1 VCATILTV
9 HRSTVFRIA
18 LTVLMAAGVKA
29 YERGPDLRAVAEA
42 IAIGQARDDAVRL
55 RFHQPYRIPVGRP
68 PIDYIDVVT
77 PFRRVELA
85 AEEWAQSG
93 ERVFRQRDALTLLAE
108 HGDTLKL
115 FLEATFHPQN
125 TYIGVPAYAV
135 TLARTDMPEKIE
147 PRDQQPIPRF
157 GLRMNMGRP
166 HLPYPLPPSLP
177 SGGEPLVGATVIVT
191 FDGQRL
197 DPSTTYEAVI
207 EESRKELA
215 RVRIDLGKL
224 R

>member
-1 VCATILTV
+1 LTV
-9 HRSTVFRIA
+9 
-18 LTVLMAAGVKA
+18 
-29 YERGPDLRAVAEA
+29 
-42 IAIGQARDDAVRL
+42 
-55 RFHQPYRIPVGRP
+55 
-68 PIDYIDVVT
+68 
-77 PFRRVELA
+77 
-85 AEEWAQSG
+85 
-93 ERVFRQRDALTLLAE
+93 LAE
-108 HGDTLKL
+108 HGDTVKL

-125 TYIGVPAYAV
+125 TYVGVPAYRV
-135 TLARTDMPEKIE
+135 TLARTDMPEKVE
-147 PRDQQPIPRF
+147 PRDQQQIPRF
-157 GLRMNMGRP
+157 GLRMNLGRL

-177 SGGEPLVGATVIVT
+177 SGGEPLVGGTVIVT